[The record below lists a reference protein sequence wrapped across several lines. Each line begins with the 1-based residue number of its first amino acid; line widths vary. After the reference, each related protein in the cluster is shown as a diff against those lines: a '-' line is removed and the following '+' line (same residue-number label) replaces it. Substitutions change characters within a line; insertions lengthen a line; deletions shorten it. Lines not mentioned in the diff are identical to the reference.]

1 LRNAAGLAGI
11 GIDDWWGAGLE
22 LPRTPRCDQDI
33 PIVAVEAFDQLH
45 WDVPLET

>member
-1 LRNAAGLAGI
+1 
-11 GIDDWWGAGLE
+11 

-33 PIVAVEAFDQLH
+33 AIVAVEAFDQLH